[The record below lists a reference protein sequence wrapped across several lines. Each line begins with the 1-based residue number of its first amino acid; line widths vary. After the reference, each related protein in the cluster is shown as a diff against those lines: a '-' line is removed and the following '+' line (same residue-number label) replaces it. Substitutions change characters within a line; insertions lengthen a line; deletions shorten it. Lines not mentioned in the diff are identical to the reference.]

1 MNRISTYDWGA
12 WIGGNDLEGS
22 WKWSDGTA
30 WDFTHWMDEFPKAVP
45 GTPQCNMHE
54 NQWWRDCG
62 QDCSK
67 KRYTGSGSWRQTAC
81 AGFVPFV
88 CSVPQDIDEGSFHL
102 RKIIKLT
109 YLARQAGVEDSEL
122 WKEAANIKTL
132 YMSKELITQ
141 GLTVNIGQMIIQPGR
156 DRCVNG
162 LLEKSHIA
170 VLAEALI
177 LKFPSIFQNI
187 NVNAT
192 AEDLNTGF
200 KIYTYLSLCPL
211 EAKASLE
218 FYKHLV
224 RTEDPRSIIQT
235 SFKHLEDG
243 FLPEKKYTQLAKS
256 FFKEI
261 TQFFNLKLGSN
272 VR

>member
-1 MNRISTYDWGA
+1 MG
-12 WIGGNDLEGS
+12 
-22 WKWSDGTA
+22 
-30 WDFTHWMDEFPKAVP
+30 
-45 GTPQCNMHE
+45 
-54 NQWWRDCG
+54 
-62 QDCSK
+62 
-67 KRYTGSGSWRQTAC
+67 
-81 AGFVPFV
+81 
-88 CSVPQDIDEGSFHL
+88 
-102 RKIIKLT
+102 
-109 YLARQAGVEDSEL
+109 
-122 WKEAANIKTL
+122 
-132 YMSKELITQ
+132 
-141 GLTVNIGQMIIQPGR
+141 IGQMIIQPGR

-170 VLAEALI
+170 VLVEALI

-192 AEDLNTGF
+192 AEDLHTGF
-200 KIYTYLSLCPL
+200 QIYTYLSLCPL

-243 FLPEKKYTQLAKS
+243 FLPEKKYIQLAKS

-272 VR
+272 VFGMSSKWKVEKMMEEEKIYVSNNTNEAEECLANEDCTKLGQMLSNQGSTESISLPVHLKKRSPSALIPYCAYATSLKKLGSALEEGDNFPVCDKFTPVLLE

>member
-1 MNRISTYDWGA
+1 MI
-12 WIGGNDLEGS
+12 E
-22 WKWSDGTA
+22 
-30 WDFTHWMDEFPKAVP
+30 
-45 GTPQCNMHE
+45 
-54 NQWWRDCG
+54 
-62 QDCSK
+62 K
-67 KRYTGSGSWRQTAC
+67 KPSNL
-81 AGFVPFV
+81 
-88 CSVPQDIDEGSFHL
+88 D

-187 NVNAT
+187 NVNR
-192 AEDLNTGF
+192 N
-200 KIYTYLSLCPL
+200 LSC
-211 EAKASLE
+211 
-218 FYKHLV
+218 
-224 RTEDPRSIIQT
+224 
-235 SFKHLEDG
+235 
-243 FLPEKKYTQLAKS
+243 
-256 FFKEI
+256 I
-261 TQFFNLKLGSN
+261 T
-272 VR
+272 

>member
-1 MNRISTYDWGA
+1 
-12 WIGGNDLEGS
+12 
-22 WKWSDGTA
+22 
-30 WDFTHWMDEFPKAVP
+30 MDEFPKAVP

-54 NQWWRDCG
+54 NQWWRDKH
-62 QDCSK
+62 Q
-67 KRYTGSGSWRQTAC
+67 YTGSGSWRQTAC

-88 CSVPQDIDEGSFHL
+88 CSVPQDINEGSFHF
-102 RKIIKLT
+102 RKIVKLT
-109 YLARQAGVEDSEL
+109 YLARQGGVEDSEL

-192 AEDLNTGF
+192 AEDLHTGF